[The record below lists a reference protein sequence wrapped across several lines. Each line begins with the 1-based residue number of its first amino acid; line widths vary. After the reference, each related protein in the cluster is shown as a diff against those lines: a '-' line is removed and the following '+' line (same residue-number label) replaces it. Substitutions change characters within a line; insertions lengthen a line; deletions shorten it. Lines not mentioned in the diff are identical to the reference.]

1 MNQRKNS
8 IKLNI
13 KIRHKSFICG
23 VFLII
28 LLLFP
33 YNIFSSNFKL
43 SDLTHEMTVI
53 SSLRDKVLQRQA
65 QASKLIKQLRQTMI
79 ELKEE
84 IRGNKRKLRGPSYRE
99 AIRDPRVGYNIKL
112 IQKILVYISGLSE
125 KVQYLDIASE
135 ELAFLFQQ
143 AEDDLKVLET
153 LSDMKIEKL
162 MSQIN
167 QTTQKYQ
174 SEAIGLSIDVNGIF
188 LSPPEEIWNSI
199 IMSAE
204 VAQSRHAEWQHGQEG
219 AENRSKEQEDVPGS
233 VPGEFQYNQQ

>member
-1 MNQRKNS
+1 MNQRKKS
-8 IKLNI
+8 LKVNI
-13 KIRHKSFICG
+13 QIRHKNFICG

-33 YNIFSSNFKL
+33 GNIFPSNFKL

-84 IRGNKRKLRGPSYRE
+84 IKGKKRKLRIVSCQE
-99 AIRDPRVGYNIKL
+99 AIREPRVGYNIKL

-135 ELAFLFQQ
+135 ELAFLYQQ

-167 QTTQKYQ
+167 QTTHKYQ
-174 SEAIGLSIDVNGIF
+174 SEANGLSIDVNGIV
-188 LSPPEEIWNSI
+188 LSPTEEIWNSI
-199 IMSAE
+199 IMSSE
-204 VAQSRHAEWQHGQEG
+204 
-219 AENRSKEQEDVPGS
+219 
-233 VPGEFQYNQQ
+233 